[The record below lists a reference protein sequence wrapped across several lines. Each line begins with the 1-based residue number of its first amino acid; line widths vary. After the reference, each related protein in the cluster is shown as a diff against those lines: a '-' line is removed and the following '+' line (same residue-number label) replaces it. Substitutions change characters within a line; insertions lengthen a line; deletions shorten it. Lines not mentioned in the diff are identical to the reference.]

1 MPRPKKMN
9 SETMI
14 ELVDRFFTTEAAG
27 DPSRLKCSLLE
38 NFAAQN
44 GYDVK
49 AYDFRRD
56 ATVREHMEALKN
68 LARNENGIQIFL
80 GNAYKSLDVERLLRV
95 RRDPDEMRKVLGELD
110 TYWKD
115 VYDAMVLTSRK
126 NTSLQEQVCQLKN
139 ENDIALETLCATQK
153 SVTETQRAVHEL
165 TLENRYLRK
174 MLKTWLYPAIANQIL
189 CEEHLLDQA
198 ETQIPEKTMQ
208 KMADG
213 SFPSSFSEA
222 IQMDRQTRSREEQ
235 LLKQMWSELGGDPE
249 V

>member
-9 SETMI
+9 TENMI

-56 ATVREHMEALKN
+56 IAVREHMEALKS
-68 LARNENGIQIFL
+68 LVKNENGIRILL
-80 GNAYKSLDVERLLRV
+80 GNAYKSLDVEGLLRV

-110 TYWKD
+110 AYWKE
-115 VYDAMVLTSRK
+115 VYDAMVRISR
-126 NTSLQEQVCQLKN
+126 NNADLQEELRQLKSK
-139 ENDIALETLCATQK
+139 NDTASETLCDAQK
-153 SVTETQRAVHEL
+153 RALEAQQAAHEL

-189 CEEHLLDQA
+189 HEEHLLERI
-198 ETQIPEKTMQ
+198 ETQIPETTMQ

-222 IQMDRQTRSREEQ
+222 TQADRQTRTREEQ
-235 LLKQMWSELGGDPE
+235 LLEQMWSELGGEQE